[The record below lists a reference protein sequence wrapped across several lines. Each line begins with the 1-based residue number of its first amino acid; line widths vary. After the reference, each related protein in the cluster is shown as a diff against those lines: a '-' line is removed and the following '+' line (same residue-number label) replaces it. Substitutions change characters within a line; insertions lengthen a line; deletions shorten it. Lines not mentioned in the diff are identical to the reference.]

1 MISRAKARELRALIE
16 KAAVSLPDADALKGV
31 QLFPVWKA
39 DVDYWNGDRVRDPV
53 DELLYKLIVETP
65 EGHPHHSQSDWP
77 PRLVPAI
84 WTRVDEPGEEWP
96 EWRQPT
102 GSHDAYAANATV
114 SHNGKHWIN
123 TYGDGNIWEPGVFGW
138 EEVE

>member
-1 MISRAKARELRALIE
+1 MTLQEEARALRPMIE
-16 KAAVSLPDADALKGV
+16 KAAISLPDADALVAVK
-31 QLFPVWKA
+31 LFPAWAVG
-39 DVDYWNGDRVRDPV
+39 VDYWNGDRVRDPV
-53 DELLYKLIVETP
+53 DGLLYKLIVETP

-84 WTRVDEPGEEWP
+84 WVRVDNPAEEWP
-96 EWRQPT
+96 EWVQPT
-102 GSHDAYAANATV
+102 GSQDAYEAGKKV

-123 TYGDGNIWEPGVFGW
+123 TYGDGNVWEPGAFGW

>member
-1 MISRAKARELRALIE
+1 MKREHAYKLREMLHKASA
-16 KAAVSLPDADALKGV
+16 SLPDEDALEAV
-31 QLFPVWKA
+31 ELFPVWKA

-84 WTRVDEPGEEWP
+84 WVMVDNPAEEWP
-96 EWRQPT
+96 EWKQPQ
-102 GSHDAYAANATV
+102 GGHDAYKAGRKV

-123 TYGDGNIWEPGVFGW
+123 IYGDGNIWEPGVYGW
-138 EEVE
+138 EEVK